1 MAEVAK
7 AYIQLIP
14 SMEGVKGVIEKQLGG
29 EAKSVGINAGS
40 TFSKAFADGSSG
52 LSQNL
57 KVLGIDLTDVAKK
70 FGLSEGAI
78 NGLSAAFTSGAAAA
92 AAYAVPII
100 AIASELVKLSNEASK
115 FGDSVATLA
124 TKYNMSTAAIQKFQ
138 YMAELTDT
146 SVETVT
152 GSITKL
158 TRSMSGAQD
167 GTGAAAEA
175 FAKLGINVTNGNG
188 SLRSANAVF
197 AEAIDALGRVG
208 NATERDALAMEIF
221 GKSAAELNPLI
232 AQGSEHIRELAN
244 EAENSGYVLSDK
256 MIAVLTE
263 GDDATQR
270 LSNSMDGF
278 KNTLGA
284 FVTPAVTVFKDVL
297 SEALENV
304 TVGIQKLT
312 GMRDAATETA
322 GAIDGM
328 TEAVNG
334 MNEAIT
340 GIRDT
345 TPEDFL
351 PAEQQAYHKYVQ
363 EALKYSKE
371 TGQQVT
377 IWRPDVALDT
387 AGYYAGSYNNGGQIN
402 LSVNL
407 DSQTIARATYDANRA
422 ENNRIGNHAIR

>member
-1 MAEVAK
+1 MSEVAK

-14 SMEGVKGVIEKQLGG
+14 SAQGIKGVIEKELGG
-29 EAKSVGINAGS
+29 EAKSAGVNIGNVFSSAVGEGA
-40 TFSKAFADGSSG
+40 SG
-52 LSQNL
+52 LSSKLQG
-57 KVLGIDLTDVAKK
+57 LGVDLTDVTEKL
-70 FGLSEGAI
+70 GISSEAMS
-78 NGLSAAFTSGAAAA
+78 GLSAAFTSGAAAA

-100 AIASELVKLSNEASK
+100 AIVSELVKLSNEASK

-124 TKYNMSTAAIQKFQ
+124 IKYNTSTAAIQKFQ

-232 AQGSEHIRELAN
+232 AQGSERIRELAN

-256 MIAVLTE
+256 MIAILAE

-284 FVTPAVTVFKDVL
+284 LVTPAVTVFKDVL

-312 GMRDAATETA
+312 GMRDAASETA
-322 GAIDGM
+322 GAIDGI
-328 TEAVNG
+328 TEAVDG

-340 GIRDT
+340 GIRDS

-351 PAEQQAYHKYVQ
+351 PAEQQAYHRYVQ

-377 IWRPDVALDT
+377 IWRPDVALNT
-387 AGYYAGSYNNGGQIN
+387 AGYYAGNYNNGGQIN
-402 LSVNL
+402 LSINV
-407 DSQTIARATYDANRA
+407 DGQEFARATYDSRRA
-422 ENNRIGNHAIR
+422 EDNRVGNHAIR